1 MAKKRISSQEP
12 PVRIKK
18 EELPETADQVAEKLK
33 VEKAKKAIKERAKKP
48 LGLKKGQRLQLTKGS
63 SETKPGSG
71 MKTKTGSSL
80 KKQGL
85 SDAAMKQV
93 TGILNQYAKK
103 PKGTVKKGDIRK
115 RLKKMSR
122 TPGARGMAGL
132 LAMSAT
138 ALNMIDKAKEENKKS
153 VKVGGMTFTV
163 SPPKSGDRPSKDKML
178 EEQKKQVKK
187 ARQRVYGR

>member
-1 MAKKRISSQEP
+1 MPKSKNDPEGKKIYASDETNRAE
-12 PVRIKK
+12 K
-18 EELPETADQVAEKLK
+18 EE
-33 VEKAKKAIKERAKKP
+33 KAQKAARERAKKP
-48 LGLKKGQRLQLTKGS
+48 LNLQKGQRLQLTKKVAD
-63 SETKPGSG
+63 TKPGSG
-71 MKTKTGSSL
+71 IKTKTGSTL

-93 TGILNQYAKK
+93 TGILNQYARK

-122 TPGARGMAGL
+122 TPGGRASAGL
-132 LAMSAT
+132 MAVAGVMINA
-138 ALNMIDKAKEENKKS
+138 IDKAKEENKKS
-153 VKVGGMTFTV
+153 VRVGGMTFTV

>member
-1 MAKKRISSQEP
+1 MPKSKSDPEGKKIYASDETNRAE
-12 PVRIKK
+12 K
-18 EELPETADQVAEKLK
+18 EE
-33 VEKAKKAIKERAKKP
+33 KAQKAARERAKKP
-48 LGLKKGQRLQLTKGS
+48 LGLKQGQRLQLTKKIAD
-63 SETKPGSG
+63 TKPGSG

-93 TGILNQYAKK
+93 TGILNQYARK

-122 TPGARGMAGL
+122 TPGGRASAGL
-132 LAMSAT
+132 MAVAGIMINA
-138 ALNMIDKAKEENKKS
+138 IDKAKEEDKKS

-178 EEQKKQVKK
+178 EEQKKQVNK

>member
-1 MAKKRISSQEP
+1 MPKSKNDPEGKKIYASDETNRAE
-12 PVRIKK
+12 K
-18 EELPETADQVAEKLK
+18 EE
-33 VEKAKKAIKERAKKP
+33 KAQKAAKERTKKP

-71 MKTKTGSSL
+71 MKTKTGSTL

-93 TGILNQYAKK
+93 TGILNQYARK
-103 PKGTVKKGDIRK
+103 PKGTVKKGDVRK

>member
-1 MAKKRISSQEP
+1 MPKSKNDPEGKKIYASDETNRAE
-12 PVRIKK
+12 K
-18 EELPETADQVAEKLK
+18 EE
-33 VEKAKKAIKERAKKP
+33 KAQKAAKERTKKS
-48 LGLKKGQRLQLTKGS
+48 LGLKKGQRLQLTKKIAD
-63 SETKPGSG
+63 TKPGSG
-71 MKTKTGSSL
+71 MKTKTGSTL

-93 TGILNQYAKK
+93 TGILNQYARK

-122 TPGARGMAGL
+122 TPGARGMSAV
-132 LAMSAT
+132 LAISAT

>member
-1 MAKKRISSQEP
+1 MAKKRTAKEP
-12 PVRIKK
+12 PVRIKH
-18 EELPETADQVAEKLK
+18 EELPETGDQVAEKLK
-33 VEKAKKAIKERAKKP
+33 VEQARKALKERAKKP
-48 LGLKKGQRLQLTKGS
+48 LGLKKGQRLQLTKKIAD
-63 SETKPGSG
+63 TKPGSG

-93 TGILNQYAKK
+93 TSILNQYARK

-122 TPGARGMAGL
+122 TPGARGMSAV

>member
-33 VEKAKKAIKERAKKP
+33 VEQARKAINERAKKP

-71 MKTKTGSSL
+71 MKTKTGSTL

>member
-33 VEKAKKAIKERAKKP
+33 VEKARKAIKDRAKKP

-71 MKTKTGSSL
+71 MKTKTGSTL

-93 TGILNQYAKK
+93 TGILNQYARK

-122 TPGARGMAGL
+122 TPGARKMSAV

-138 ALNMIDKAKEENKKS
+138 ALNMIDNAKEENKKS